1 MQGCRLAVDIGGTFT
16 DVVLELPDDRTVSGK
31 VLTTLGAPEK
41 GVLEGIT
48 RLMSQVGV
56 APGDISMVLHGTTL
70 ATNAIIERTGP
81 RTALLTTEGFRDT
94 LEFALGHRFDQYDL
108 ELVRPGP
115 LIERRL
121 RLEVGERMASDGSV
135 LKELGEDGVLRAA
148 EFIKSENI
156 QSLAVCFL
164 HSYANGG
171 HEARARE
178 ILKGECPDLYV
189 SLSHEVCPEIREYER
204 TSTTAANAYVQPMMV
219 GYLTGLAESLS
230 AIGLECPLL
239 LIMSTGSLTSIET
252 AIRLPIRLVESGPAG
267 GAILGQHIARELDAD
282 QSIAFDMG
290 GTTAKIVLLNDF
302 EARHSRSMEVARAHS
317 FMPGSGI
324 PLRMPVIDMIEIG
337 AGGGSIASLDQLR
350 RIAVG
355 PESAGSNPGPA
366 CYGLGGILPT
376 VTDADLILGKLDPDE
391 FAGGTMKLDEAGA
404 RAAMERDL
412 GAPLGLQVQEAAA
425 GLAEIVDENMANAT
439 RVNAA
444 DHGDQV
450 ETRVLIATG
459 GAAPLHA
466 ARIAEKLS
474 IDKIVIPA
482 DAGVGSAYGFLMA
495 PVAYE
500 AVRSQVLF
508 MDDFK
513 GATVNS
519 IFADLRREAAEV
531 LELASTSSDFKER
544 RYVEMR
550 YLGQGHDLTVEIPS
564 QNYGD
569 GDHALLEQLFH
580 QTYEKNFNRTI
591 PNLGAQALTWTL
603 VLFLDEP
610 EDALQAGKERP
621 SGTQAKPEGARE
633 IFDTGL
639 GRTVKADVISR
650 QSLSPGTEF
659 SGPAIITEEQTT
671 TYLPPAFSGWI
682 NANHHLI
689 MERRE
694 EE

>member
-1 MQGCRLAVDIGGTFT
+1 
-16 DVVLELPDDRTVSGK
+16 
-31 VLTTLGAPEK
+31 
-41 GVLEGIT
+41 
-48 RLMSQVGV
+48 
-56 APGDISMVLHGTTL
+56 
-70 ATNAIIERTGP
+70 
-81 RTALLTTEGFRDT
+81 
-94 LEFALGHRFDQYDL
+94 
-108 ELVRPGP
+108 
-115 LIERRL
+115 
-121 RLEVGERMASDGSV
+121 
-135 LKELGEDGVLRAA
+135 
-148 EFIKSENI
+148 
-156 QSLAVCFL
+156 
-164 HSYANGG
+164 
-171 HEARARE
+171 
-178 ILKGECPDLYV
+178 
-189 SLSHEVCPEIREYER
+189 
-204 TSTTAANAYVQPMMV
+204 
-219 GYLTGLAESLS
+219 
-230 AIGLECPLL
+230 
-239 LIMSTGSLTSIET
+239 
-252 AIRLPIRLVESGPAG
+252 
-267 GAILGQHIARELDAD
+267 
-282 QSIAFDMG
+282 
-290 GTTAKIVLLNDF
+290 
-302 EARHSRSMEVARAHS
+302 MEVARAHS